1 LGLGI
6 HFLLPSQNG
15 VLVVLLTPLAAVVSV
30 SVLVVLP
37 IFASPKIMSLS
48 GGGGGTT
55 ATFSWQV
62 TLGYGVDRK
71 TEAALNKVCC
81 FLQQQHNT
89 TKSLTELAS
98 QYFFPDTKEPLSVPT
113 ATSSVQNDKP
123 QQDNPCIVQHE
134 AFFVAS
140 ASEVQLTMDE
150 AVVGTNGSN
159 TIFAPTTTSIHT
171 RHVAVFVPPH
181 IMGSCLERHFA
192 ISVDGHDTQKAASSI
207 VSSQRGSS
215 FWVNPP
221 FDAQQFAQDLL
232 PKLLPPELFWTSEES
247 VFVIKGIILTSLA
260 ANSPADIVLLQV
272 ANSNLLYDS
281 LQRANGA
288 SVAAD
293 KTCILKI
300 LPTTSVKFLN
310 GVDTAGQ
317 QSSLG
322 GKKQNGSSMGFK
334 MSPSTAQAPLLPTCP
349 VCIHRIDPV
358 RLGMPAPTNQHLC
371 SRFCPS
377 PIGNWGVGTLPFSS
391 LFASD
396 NESCPKQ
403 KFLHPWPAPARC
415 RPCRVIQEY
424 WNFDKAREHHPR
436 NHFGMNH
443 HADADE
449 DLFCE
454 ECSMHKTLWTCLTC
468 GFVGC
473 GRYSNKHSVAHFEQ
487 TRHPYSLELA
497 TLRVW
502 DYCHGQYGGFV
513 QRPDLLECPSSP
525 PLAHPWMIR
534 GIEMMDG
541 SSGSSYHSSRTSNAH
556 HPSLMGDVAARIPE
570 VEKSSKKVGMIG
582 DEYEVL
588 LQSALEDQSQYYEGE
603 ITKLRSELTS
613 ALVDKITMSPEEVKE
628 IDFLKAEVTKVQQEI
643 EVSSKELLEV
653 QAQEAVLR
661 AESQELLSQQQKSNE
676 ILKKIQ
682 TEHQRENEQGKLQI
696 EDLEQQVADLSAN
709 LRMRQ
714 QFSQSEELNQAQIF
728 GTMSSPDSKP
738 LGNKR
743 GKKKGRLFRK

>member
-1 LGLGI
+1 
-6 HFLLPSQNG
+6 
-15 VLVVLLTPLAAVVSV
+15 
-30 SVLVVLP
+30 
-37 IFASPKIMSLS
+37 
-48 GGGGGTT
+48 
-55 ATFSWQV
+55 
-62 TLGYGVDRK
+62 
-71 TEAALNKVCC
+71 
-81 FLQQQHNT
+81 
-89 TKSLTELAS
+89 
-98 QYFFPDTKEPLSVPT
+98 
-113 ATSSVQNDKP
+113 
-123 QQDNPCIVQHE
+123 
-134 AFFVAS
+134 
-140 ASEVQLTMDE
+140 
-150 AVVGTNGSN
+150 
-159 TIFAPTTTSIHT
+159 
-171 RHVAVFVPPH
+171 
-181 IMGSCLERHFA
+181 
-192 ISVDGHDTQKAASSI
+192 
-207 VSSQRGSS
+207 
-215 FWVNPP
+215 
-221 FDAQQFAQDLL
+221 
-232 PKLLPPELFWTSEES
+232 
-247 VFVIKGIILTSLA
+247 
-260 ANSPADIVLLQV
+260 
-272 ANSNLLYDS
+272 
-281 LQRANGA
+281 
-288 SVAAD
+288 
-293 KTCILKI
+293 
-300 LPTTSVKFLN
+300 
-310 GVDTAGQ
+310 
-317 QSSLG
+317 
-322 GKKQNGSSMGFK
+322 
-334 MSPSTAQAPLLPTCP
+334 
-349 VCIHRIDPV
+349 
-358 RLGMPAPTNQHLC
+358 
-371 SRFCPS
+371 
-377 PIGNWGVGTLPFSS
+377 
-391 LFASD
+391 
-396 NESCPKQ
+396 
-403 KFLHPWPAPARC
+403 
-415 RPCRVIQEY
+415 
-424 WNFDKAREHHPR
+424 
-436 NHFGMNH
+436 
-443 HADADE
+443 
-449 DLFCE
+449 
-454 ECSMHKTLWTCLTC
+454 
-468 GFVGC
+468 
-473 GRYSNKHSVAHFEQ
+473 
-487 TRHPYSLELA
+487 LELA